1 MSSINGNVITLD
13 DFLQDH
19 GEFGRYQAFVWF
31 FNSIF
36 FSLTAMQL
44 MGWVFVGAELPHRCL
59 LPNETLN
66 ASYHSIS
73 IQDIE
78 SIQCFIG
85 NDSCSDSGFAYD
97 ESIVGDSVV
106 KEWDLVCDESEK
118 KSRVSAIVMVGYL
131 IGSILFGS
139 LPDKFGRKKILLIGV
154 SLMFVSGCF
163 TAFCQGYYS
172 FLVSR
177 ALVGI
182 TLPVVETTL
191 MVMGI
196 ELVGPSKR
204 TLAGIGQWFF
214 ESFGLLLTALIAFLV
229 NSNWRILQI
238 IYTAPLCLIG
248 VYYWTT
254 PESPRWLLSKG
265 RCEEATSIMEKVIK
279 SNGHNIE
286 YKVLLE
292 KMKSI
297 SKSNENASA
306 SYNYWDLFKFPS
318 LRIKIFV
325 LSILWTT
332 ISAIYYVILL
342 DQQELSENI
351 YIGFLITAVVQ
362 IPGYVILIQMIQ
374 HPRLGR
380 KMSLIIMLI
389 LSGSCLCIHPFL
401 YFESDLP
408 WIRIVVST
416 MGRFGANCYYSILVL
431 FTSEIYP
438 TVMRNTGISLNYF
451 ISRFGCILAPYVLLL
466 GKYSSIIFGALSIL
480 SGFLT
485 ILLPET
491 NGMQLPDTVEESE
504 NIKINFSTFG
514 KKKLNDK

>member
-1 MSSINGNVITLD
+1 MINRGLLLKIQLYISNLPLD
-13 DFLQDH
+13 NFAV
-19 GEFGRYQAFVWF
+19 RTWT
-31 FNSIF
+31 S
-36 FSLTAMQL
+36 
-44 MGWVFVGAELPHRCL
+44 ELPHRCL

-118 KSRVSAIVMVGYL
+118 KSRVSAIVM
-131 IGSILFGS
+131 
-139 LPDKFGRKKILLIGV
+139 
-154 SLMFVSGCF
+154 
-163 TAFCQGYYS
+163 GYYS

-254 PESPRWLLSKG
+254 PESRRWLLSKG

-342 DQQELSENI
+342 DQQELSDNI

-362 IPGYVILIQMIQ
+362 IPGYVISIQMIQ

-389 LSGSCLCIHPFL
+389 LSGSCLCIHPLF
-401 YFESDLP
+401 SDEATYGVTGFPKLH
-408 WIRIVVST
+408 
-416 MGRFGANCYYSILVL
+416 FKANATIEYK
-431 FTSEIYP
+431 
-438 TVMRNTGISLNYF
+438 TGQFYN
-451 ISRFGCILAPYVLLL
+451 
-466 GKYSSIIFGALSIL
+466 
-480 SGFLT
+480 
-485 ILLPET
+485 
-491 NGMQLPDTVEESE
+491 EEPLRKE
-504 NIKINFSTFG
+504 
-514 KKKLNDK
+514 